1 MKIRFA
7 IQARI
12 IRGVSFQKIILSCP
26 RGIRTPSFAFLCH
39 GSVRALLHWL
49 DGPPAMCLQDSLSP
63 PCSSSCFAADAI
75 VGSTPFVLSSKRN
88 NRIGGTPPA
97 APSNSCSHPKQLDPS
112 IIIIIIIIVEYPSL
126 GFVFRKISQ
135 SSLSVEAL
143 ALAEDSPSLPLD

>member
-12 IRGVSFQKIILSCP
+12 IRGVSFQKIIVVHVEYAL
-26 RGIRTPSFAFLCH
+26 L
-39 GSVRALLHWL
+39 VRLLVSWELLHWL
-49 DGPPAMCLQDSLSP
+49 DGPPALCLQDYVRQAASLLMRSLVQLASFFLP
-63 PCSSSCFAADAI
+63 PAIIESEGPHRLLHQILVLIQNSWIHPSSS
-75 VGSTPFVLSSKRN
+75 SL
-88 NRIGGTPPA
+88 
-97 APSNSCSHPKQLDPS
+97 
-112 IIIIIIIIVEYPSL
+112 EYPSL